1 MSRVATNGIFLNVEV
16 TGDGPI
22 VLMLHGFTRDARAWE
37 PVLPALDGYRVVRVD
52 LIGHGK
58 SDAPEDPSRY
68 TMAHAVEDLTAL
80 LHHLSV
86 DKYALVGYSLGGRVG
101 LHLATAAPERLWAL
115 VIESASPGIEDAAQR
130 AARVESDEKLAQ
142 SIFTDGI
149 EAFADRWQAQGLFA
163 SQASL
168 PEGVLAEQRRQRIE
182 NSPARPRKLA
192 AGHGRRRAGLHPR
205 PPRGHRS
212 AVVVPRRA
220 LWTPD
225 TPRWRPC
232 WPRRSPAPSTPSSRT
247 PVTRPTWS
255 SPKRGR
261 GWWAAFL
268 DKHSPG
274 AEA

>member
-37 PVLPALDGYRVVRVD
+37 PVLPALDGYRVIRVD

-142 SIFTDGI
+142 SIFRTASRPSPTAGRRRGCSRRKHRCRR
-149 EAFADRWQAQGLFA
+149 ASWQSSAVSA
-163 SQASL
+163 SRTHRSDSQTRCGAWAPARRTTSSTASRSSK
-168 PEGVLAEQRRQRIE
+168 RRRCS
-182 NSPARPRKLA
+182 SPAR
-192 AGHGRRRAGLHPR
+192 
-205 PPRGHRS
+205 
-212 AVVVPRRA
+212 
-220 LWTPD
+220 WTPD

-232 WPRRSPAPSTPSSRT
+232 WPRRSPAPSTRSSRT

-261 GWWAAFL
+261 GWCGGFST
-268 DKHSPG
+268 KHSPG